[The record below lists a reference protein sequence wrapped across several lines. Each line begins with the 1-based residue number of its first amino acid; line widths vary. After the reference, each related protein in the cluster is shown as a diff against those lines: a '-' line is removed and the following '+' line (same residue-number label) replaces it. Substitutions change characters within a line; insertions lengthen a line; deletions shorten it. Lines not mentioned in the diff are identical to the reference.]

1 MCYNRSTN
9 SGPCGRPGELF
20 GLGAQHYPQ
29 LVARMREIGAI
40 IRGNN
45 PAPKP
50 PPEYEPTAKCE
61 CVAATKYVCVEATK
75 KCELSQRG
83 LETKLECGETC
94 GKPKPKPPAPAPVAA
109 KYVCSKAAKKCV
121 ESPEGKLSR
130 AVCEKECDA
139 PAPAHEGFV
148 CQKQTK
154 QCERSA
160 KSNMTEG
167 APSLRGLVQ
176 LNSRRVC
183 HALHPISL
191 LTRPPRVRAAHCE
204 EECKAPP
211 KPGAKY
217 TCLEA
222 RPAPCTFSS
231 FRTRITTCDAD
242 RVETGPD
249 FVPILPHVV
258 ARSRRPQRSAR

>member
-1 MCYNRSTN
+1 MAWPHVSSFGPAHHRTSHIALLLANRWLDSDVRKDKGHIALLLADHWLDSDGGNKGHMCYNRSKN

-121 ESPEGKLSR
+121 ESRDLARFASVRNKL
-130 AVCEKECDA
+130 
-139 PAPAHEGFV
+139 
-148 CQKQTK
+148 
-154 QCERSA
+154 
-160 KSNMTEG
+160 
-167 APSLRGLVQ
+167 Q
-176 LNSRRVC
+176 LDRR
-183 HALHPISL
+183 L
-191 LTRPPRVRAAHCE
+191 
-204 EECKAPP
+204 
-211 KPGAKY
+211 
-217 TCLEA
+217 
-222 RPAPCTFSS
+222 
-231 FRTRITTCDAD
+231 
-242 RVETGPD
+242 
-249 FVPILPHVV
+249 
-258 ARSRRPQRSAR
+258 

>member
-1 MCYNRSTN
+1 MCYNRSKN

-109 KYVCSKAAKKCV
+109 KFVCSKAAKKCV
-121 ESPEGKLSR
+121 ESREGKLSR

-154 QCERSA
+154 HCERSA

-167 APSLRGLVQ
+167 APSLRGLAQHADSSNTVQ
-176 LNSRRVC
+176 
-183 HALHPISL
+183 
-191 LTRPPRVRAAHCE
+191 
-204 EECKAPP
+204 
-211 KPGAKY
+211 
-217 TCLEA
+217 
-222 RPAPCTFSS
+222 
-231 FRTRITTCDAD
+231 
-242 RVETGPD
+242 
-249 FVPILPHVV
+249 
-258 ARSRRPQRSAR
+258 